1 MRSSRNG
8 SQIPLT
14 RASQRPPG
22 SACIALLVVIGL
34 IGGTG
39 LGLWI
44 GWDVAPVE
52 YVDTDITYLH
62 PVYQE
67 DYLLMVSEAY
77 ALDGDLDAARA
88 RVALL
93 SLPDPANAVAD
104 LAERAVARNAP
115 AAHVRALARLADALG
130 ARRERLR
137 PYTSPPEDVP

>member
-1 MRSSRNG
+1 MSGRRRWH
-8 SQIPLT
+8 IIFL
-14 RASQRPPG
+14 A
-22 SACIALLVVIGL
+22 VIGL
-34 IGGTG
+34 LGGTG

-62 PVYQE
+62 PVYKE

-93 SLPDPANAVAD
+93 SLSDPANAIAD
-104 LAERAVARNAP
+104 LGERAVARNAP
-115 AAHVRALARLADALG
+115 ASHIRALARLAAALG
-130 ARRERLR
+130 AQREVLR
-137 PYTSPPEDVP
+137 PYTFPPEGTP